1 MFYKRPLHVRT
12 LVRDG
17 ALPYPFPMR
26 FALPLFAVSLLTL
39 PGCAT
44 MDGLGSDVS
53 KGWNK
58 MANWVSPHQAAK
70 EEKKKLPVYDGTCPS
85 VSVRPDLKQLVE
97 FTNPAIPSD
106 ASKISDVTIQSV
118 ENVCRIE
125 NNGLVMQIDIS
136 LYGQT
141 GPKGRMK
148 PGDKPSFAYP
158 YFVAVTDEMGNV
170 VSKEIFA
177 ASLAYGKDQK
187 DINQTETVFQAMPFP
202 DTGAG
207 KMYNVVIGL
216 QLTPDQLAYNQRFAA
231 APASASTEVQN

>member
-1 MFYKRPLHVRT
+1 MKR
-12 LVRDG
+12 
-17 ALPYPFPMR
+17 
-26 FALPLFAVSLLTL
+26 ALPLALLTL
-39 PGCAT
+39 ALGGCST
-44 MDGLGSDVS
+44 MNGLKNDVS
-53 KGWNK
+53 SGFDSVS
-58 MANWVSPHQAAK
+58 NWISPHQAAK

-85 VSVRPDLKQLVE
+85 VAVRPDLKKLVE
-97 FTNPAIPSD
+97 FSNPAKPSD
-106 ASKISDVTIQSV
+106 DTKVSDVEIRAV

-125 NNGLVMQIDIS
+125 NNGLVMQIDIA

-158 YFVAVTDEMGNV
+158 YFVAVTDELGNV

-207 KMYNVVIGL
+207 KMYNVIVGL
-216 QLTPDQLAYNQRFAA
+216 QLTPEQLDYNQRFTAVPVTM
-231 APASASTEVQN
+231 PAGAKN

>member
-1 MFYKRPLHVRT
+1 
-12 LVRDG
+12 
-17 ALPYPFPMR
+17 MR
-26 FALPLFAVSLLTL
+26 FALPLFALSLISLS
-39 PGCAT
+39 GCAT
-44 MDGLGSDVS
+44 MNGLTSDVS
-53 KGWNK
+53 TGWDK

-70 EEKKKLPVYDGTCPS
+70 EEKKKLPVYDGTCPN
-85 VSVRPDLKQLVE
+85 VTVRPDLKHLVE
-97 FTNPAIPSD
+97 FSDPAKPSD
-106 ASKISDVTIQSV
+106 DTKISDVTIQNV

-125 NNGLVMQIDIS
+125 NSGLIMQLDIS

-158 YFVAVTDEMGNV
+158 YFVAVTDEQGNV

-177 ASLAYGKDQK
+177 ASLAYGKEQK

-207 KMYNVVIGL
+207 KMYNVIVGL
-216 QLTPDQLAYNQRFAA
+216 QLTPEQLAYNQRFAGVA
-231 APASASTEVQN
+231 SPVPASTQN